1 MFPDAIDFL
10 YDQLERCS
18 SDVDYDH
25 KMFKSF
31 RPLFEEDFHIRFEQA
46 DLDNDIAFFN
56 THYSNHSK
64 FFDMWVFATD
74 GIFAFTNYKRF
85 RRTMMDGSD
94 RKTPMTI
101 DEYGPMCSS
110 CGWCAEYPD
119 SHIDHGSIAGCKYI
133 GNISENEQ

>member
-1 MFPDAIDFL
+1 MFPEAIDFL
-10 YDQLERCS
+10 YDQLERS

-31 RPLFEEDFHIRFEQA
+31 RPLFEKDFHLCFEQA
-46 DLDNDIAFFN
+46 DLDNDIDFFN

-64 FFDMWVFATD
+64 FFDMWVLATN

-85 RRTMMDGSD
+85 RS
-94 RKTPMTI
+94 KTPPSDAHMMI

-133 GNISENEQ
+133 GNISKNEQ